1 MKVAASIIS
10 WIGGVITTIVGFFT
24 IQAGYDVTFTR
35 HNMYGSYSTT
45 EHHDFPDWI
54 WIIWGVMIAIRIG
67 VLIYRERQVYLGFK
81 TACGI
86 LTLIFVSVLG
96 GIFTLCIPEHILYG
110 YNVNPYKNYGVTKKE
125 ISETPKPAIVPEI
138 PKEEPE
144 FIFVKPTDN
153 HPVTIGEEVR
163 VYRSFYVASA
173 IALVQDTDKCEVIA
187 IEEDSVTI
195 TVYKESEQFNA
206 QTNINNILIKEKN
219 PNYVSKEEQKQ
230 KDKFEEI
237 KKYKELLDLNII
249 TQEEFNE
256 KKKELLDS
264 K

>member
-1 MKVAASIIS
+1 MKIAASIVS
-10 WIGGVITTIVGFFT
+10 WIGGVITTIVGVFT
-24 IQAGYDVTFTR
+24 IQAGYDVTVY
-35 HNMYGSYSTT
+35 HNSMYGRYSTI
-45 EHHDFPDWI
+45 EHRDYPDWI

-81 TACGI
+81 TKCGI
-86 LTLIFVSVLG
+86 LTILFASLLG
-96 GIFTLCIPEHILYG
+96 GILTLCIPEHILYG
-110 YNVNPYKNYGVTKKE
+110 YDTDPYENYGVTKKE
-125 ISETPKPAIVPEI
+125 TSETPKPAIVPEI

-163 VYRSFYVASA
+163 VFRSFYVASA
-173 IALVQDTDKCEVIA
+173 TALVQDTDKCEVIA

-206 QTNINNILIKEKN
+206 QTNIDNILIKEKN
-219 PNYVSKEEQKQ
+219 PNYVSKEEQEQ

-249 TQEEFNE
+249 TQEEFDV
-256 KKKELLDS
+256 KKKELL